1 MNRPSIALVT
11 PSLNQAAFLPLT
23 IDSVLRQGYPQLDY
37 LVVDGGSTD
46 GTLDILRSYGNRLR
60 WISEPDAGQSSAINK
75 GWRLTQGEIIG
86 WLNSDDLLVPAA
98 LERVSAFFAERPE
111 VDFAYGDCDLIDEP
125 GQVTGAYP
133 VQPYDYQRLLF
144 ENYLPQPATFIRRR
158 LLEEVGWLD
167 ERLDFVMDYD
177 YWLRSGVHHAG
188 AYLPS
193 RLAALRL
200 HKSAKSVAQLGKFA
214 AESVRTFQ
222 KLFARSDLP
231 QDLRALEK
239 AVMGNVFYRAADSSF
254 WSNRLAAGRTYA
266 LESLRCQLR
275 LRSLWFWLAL
285 GRPGRWLAGRLYR
298 NPYFYGGSR

>member
-1 MNRPSIALVT
+1 MNRLTISLVT
-11 PSLNQAAFLPLT
+11 PCLNRAGFLPPP
-23 IDSVLRQGYPQLDY
+23 IDSVLQQGYPALEY
-37 LVVDGGSTD
+37 WVVDGGSTD
-46 GTLDILRSYGNRLR
+46 GTQDLLRSYGERIR
-60 WISEPDAGQSSAINK
+60 WISEPDSGQSEAINK
-75 GWRLTQGEIIG
+75 GWRLSQGEIVG
-86 WLNSDDLLVPAA
+86 WLNSDDLLYPGA
-98 LERVSAFFAERPE
+98 LETISAFFAGHPE
-111 VDFAYGDCDLIDEP
+111 VDFAYGDCDLIDKS
-125 GQVTGAYP
+125 GQIIQAYP
-133 VQPYDYQRLLF
+133 VKPYDYRRLLVA
-144 ENYLPQPATFIRRR
+144 NYIPQPAAFMRRS
-158 LLEEVGWLD
+158 LLEKEGWID
-167 ERLDFVMDYD
+167 ETLDFVMDYD